1 MRIPAARERVR
12 LEGQEGTFLVVWV
25 DHDRGTADLIPLGEG
40 EVEDS
45 VPFARIRPLEVD
57 SGGMMELKGTDGLA

>member
-1 MRIPAARERVR
+1 MRIPATRERVR
-12 LEGQEGTFLVVWV
+12 LEDREGAFLVVWV

-40 EVEDS
+40 DVEDS

-57 SGGMMELKGTDGLA
+57 SDATMEFHGTEGMA